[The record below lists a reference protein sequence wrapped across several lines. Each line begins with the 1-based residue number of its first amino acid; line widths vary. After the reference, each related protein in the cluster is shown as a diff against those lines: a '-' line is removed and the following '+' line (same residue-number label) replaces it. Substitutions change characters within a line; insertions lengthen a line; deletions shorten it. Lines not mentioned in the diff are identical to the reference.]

1 MMTIG
6 DLINEYENDLNE
18 AGISDA
24 RFDIIEILSSVLDT
38 SPSNLMLKL
47 DKEIDRDITDPLIE
61 RLKNNE
67 PVCYILGKA
76 YFFNEEYKVGKGVL
90 IPRPDTEVLVEKAYE
105 VIEKSGNRSPI
116 IWDLCTGTGC
126 VGISLGNLLLKN
138 GIIPTIYLVEKSD
151 EALEYTYINIDQS
164 NCKDKIKI
172 VKLDVLKD
180 MDKISTEQPDF
191 IVSNPPYITS
201 ADMKTL
207 DSSVKD
213 YEPEQA
219 LFGITDDGL
228 LFYEKMASYAA
239 ENLSDGGAIIVEHGY
254 DQADSVKGI
263 FEKNGLE
270 DAQSFK
276 DYGGNMR
283 VTLAYK

>member
-6 DLINEYENDLNE
+6 DLINEYEKELNE

-24 RFDIIEILSSVLDT
+24 RFDIVEIISSVLDT

-47 DKEIDRDITDPLIE
+47 DKEIDRNITDPLIE
-61 RLKNNE
+61 RLKSNE

-76 YFFNEEYKVGKGVL
+76 YFFNEEYKVGRGVL
-90 IPRPDTEVLVEKAYE
+90 IPRPDTEVLVEKASE
-105 VIEKSGNRSPI
+105 VILMSSNKTPV

-126 VGISLGNLLLKN
+126 VGLSLGNLLLKN
-138 GIIPTIYLVEKSD
+138 GITPTIYLVEKSD

-164 NCKDKIKI
+164 MCKDKIKI

-180 MDKISTEQPDF
+180 MDKISTEKPDF

-213 YEPEQA
+213 YEPDEA
-219 LFGITDDGL
+219 LFGLTDDGL

-239 ENLSDGGAIIVEHGY
+239 ENLNCGGAIIVEHGY
-254 DQADSVKGI
+254 DQADSVRSI
-263 FEKNGLE
+263 FEKNGLK

>member
-1 MMTIG
+1 MTIG
-6 DLINEYENDLNE
+6 DLINEYEKELNE

-24 RFDIIEILSSVLDT
+24 RFDIVEIISSVLDT

-47 DKEIDRDITDPLIE
+47 DKEIDRNITDPLIE
-61 RLKNNE
+61 RLKSNE

-76 YFFNEEYKVGKGVL
+76 YFFNEEYKVGRGVL
-90 IPRPDTEVLVEKAYE
+90 IPRPDTEVLVEKASE
-105 VIEKSGNRSPI
+105 VILMSSNKTPV

-138 GIIPTIYLVEKSD
+138 GITPTIYLVEKSD

-164 NCKDKIKI
+164 MCKDKIKI

-180 MDKISTEQPDF
+180 MDKISTEKPDF

-213 YEPEQA
+213 YEPDEA
-219 LFGITDDGL
+219 LFGLTDDGL

-239 ENLSDGGAIIVEHGY
+239 ENLNCGGAIIVEHGY
-254 DQADSVKGI
+254 DQADSVRSI
-263 FEKNGLE
+263 FEKNGLK

>member
-6 DLINEYENDLNE
+6 DLINEYEKELNE

-24 RFDIIEILSSVLDT
+24 RFDIVEIISSVLDT

-47 DKEIDRDITDPLIE
+47 DKEIDRNITDPLIE
-61 RLKNNE
+61 RLKSNE

-76 YFFNEEYKVGKGVL
+76 YFFNEEYKVGRGVL
-90 IPRPDTEVLVEKAYE
+90 IPRPDTEVLVEKASE
-105 VIEKSGNRSPI
+105 VILMSSNKTPV

-138 GIIPTIYLVEKSD
+138 GITPTIYLVEKSD

-164 NCKDKIKI
+164 MCKDKIKI

-180 MDKISTEQPDF
+180 MDKISTEKPDF

-213 YEPEQA
+213 YEPDEA
-219 LFGITDDGL
+219 LFGLTDDGL

-239 ENLSDGGAIIVEHGY
+239 ENLNCGGAIIVEHGY
-254 DQADSVKGI
+254 DQADSVRSI
-263 FEKNGLE
+263 FEKNGLK